1 MRILSN
7 PQDRYVPLTDHH
19 QVLHQ
24 VRMKTPAD
32 LQLHV
37 RIVTLPIDVRV
48 PSIFLYL
55 RICSKDGRK
64 GAPEATQFSWTTQG
78 SRRAFFRNRP
88 ARSHL
93 QSPTANIF
101 KNSALHLKSNP
112 SAS

>member
-1 MRILSN
+1 M
-7 PQDRYVPLTDHH
+7 PLTDHH

-37 RIVTLPIDVRV
+37 RIVTLRIDVRV

-55 RICSKDGRK
+55 RTCSKDGRK

-88 ARSHL
+88 ARSHV
-93 QSPTANIF
+93 QPQPRIF
-101 KNSALHLKSNP
+101 SRILLSTSKPSHLLHW
-112 SAS
+112 